1 MSGDEIRPSEVGKPF
16 TEVEVRGYKNAMAER
31 EGLREV
37 SYEEVLRVL
46 RLLKLKELAISR
58 YNLKITEPGGTLE
71 LALRLAIEHEPGFRE
86 TKGRGRPKKALK
98 EEDVDRMAGMA
109 IEMRN
114 GASMTAAAKE
124 QTNKPKAP
132 KPSGPE
138 TPVPAEV
145 TKRTTIKP
153 VSSEELKKDYIR
165 LRNTGGIAAALPMPP
180 PSNRGRKGKNRKP
193 KAPPDRSKM

>member
-1 MSGDEIRPSEVGKPF
+1 MSGDEIRPSEVGKSF
-16 TEVEVRGYKNAMAER
+16 TEMEVRVYKNAMAER

-46 RLLKLKELAISR
+46 HLLKLKELAISR

-71 LALRLAIEHEPGFRE
+71 LALRLAIEHEPGFRV

-98 EEDVDRMAGMA
+98 EEDFDRIAGMA
-109 IEMRN
+109 IGMRN

-124 QTNKPKAP
+124 QANMPKAP

-138 TPVPAEV
+138 MPVPAEA
-145 TKRTTIKP
+145 TKRTTIEL
-153 VSSEELKKDYIR
+153 VSTEELKKGYISFR
-165 LRNTGGIAAALPMPP
+165 DTGGIAAALPMPP

-193 KAPPDRSKM
+193 PATPDRQKM